1 MKRILMVMFAIA
13 MLGSSAVAQKA
24 EKKSLGADLVPAGTP
39 YSPAVL
45 IDNTVYI
52 SGLQGT
58 DQQTHQLPKE
68 FSQDV
73 KNGVDNIGRVLRDAG
88 MDYSDVV
95 SVQIFL
101 VDMSQFQQVN
111 SIYKEHFKTPFPSR
125 TTVELSKLSLGSPI
139 EIATVAHTP

>member
-24 EKKSLGADLVPAGTP
+24 EKKSSGADLVPASTP

-58 DQQTHQLPKE
+58 GQQTHQLPRE
-68 FSQDV
+68 VSQEV
-73 KNGVDNIGRVLRDAG
+73 KNYLGNIGRVLRDAG

-95 SVQIFL
+95 SVPILL
-101 VDMSQFQQVN
+101 VDMSQFQQLN
-111 SIYKEHFKTPFPSR
+111 SIYKKYFKTPFPSR
-125 TTVELSKLSLGSPI
+125 TTVEVGKLSLGSCI
-139 EIATVAHTP
+139 EIAVAHK